1 MKDRMISFV
10 ALGLLVLLCAL
21 SYWYSVKAEL
31 DSIVHLSDLESPDFI
46 AHNVTI
52 TKFDK
57 DGKAKAKVFATEL
70 KHYSDGHADAV
81 LPEYASLNPNE
92 PQVTARS
99 DTAKMV
105 DGGALIHFFGNVD
118 IRQAAHGEE
127 PASRLVTSQLDAYPD
142 TEEYRS
148 DKPVTLTRGGDS
160 SNGVGM
166 DYDNVDRTFKLR
178 SRVHSTLQ
186 PKTVRDA
193 NRN

>member
-118 IRQAAHGEE
+118 IRQAAHGDE